1 MNLFIIF
8 YWKEAEGINQRSK
21 RSVARKTWRI
31 SYIHSTLFLSPLF
44 IFLYLAYPAGNIY
57 SAETREEIGDCRRG
71 DTYDAATLHI
81 LRCVHENR
89 WTDGCK
95 QTRRM
100 SKLLSPMHP
109 LSRFLCSS
117 VLVSHPPPM
126 SALRS
131 RTHTLSRSLR
141 LFGFILS
148 GQRRSPV
155 SRLSS
160 CDNPTPLCV
169 NSCTH
174 RQRIPT
180 GEHTAGNVY
189 LA

>member
-1 MNLFIIF
+1 MWLL
-8 YWKEAEGINQRSK
+8 
-21 RSVARKTWRI
+21 ARCKGL
-31 SYIHSTLFLSPLF
+31 H
-44 IFLYLAYPAGNIY
+44 IY
-57 SAETREEIGDCRRG
+57 SLNSFFIACIFDRKHRYIRSEARILLRNERRNWRLPLRWHVRRCTFRDAMRTR
-71 DTYDAATLHI
+71 
-81 LRCVHENR
+81 NR

-109 LSRFLCSS
+109 LFRFLCSS
-117 VLVSHPPPM
+117 VLILTLHRCRPYALAGSH
-126 SALRS
+126 A
-131 RTHTLSRSLR
+131 HTFSLSPSLW
-141 LFGFILS
+141 FHLS
-148 GQRRSPV
+148 GQARSPV

-160 CDNPTPLCV
+160 CDNPTSLCV

>member
-1 MNLFIIF
+1 MKNFFYIYIYFFIQLFLYRLYRCIQP
-8 YWKEAEGINQRSK
+8 EARILSK
-21 RSVARKTWRI
+21 REKKLETV
-31 SYIHSTLFLSPLF
+31 
-44 IFLYLAYPAGNIY
+44 
-57 SAETREEIGDCRRG
+57 SAATR
-71 DTYDAATLHI
+71 TTLHI
-81 LRCVHENR
+81 LQCVRGNR

-109 LSRFLCSS
+109 LFRFLCSS
-117 VLVSHPPPM
+117 VLVSHPLPM
-126 SALRS
+126 SALCSRGRV
-131 RTHTLSRSLR
+131 RTHTFSLPSSLR
-141 LFGFILS
+141 FHLS
-148 GQRRSPV
+148 GQPRSPV

-160 CDNPTPLCV
+160 CDSPTPLCV

-180 GEHTAGNVY
+180 GEHTMGNVY